1 MCFLYLVMAM
11 YECILVAQ
19 NASDVINSAIKHTCL
34 YMCHCVKVKDG
45 HFEHKLPWLCATN
58 IYSKTFLQLLY
69 ITLIVTLHVIALA
82 LFGNHTES
90 LIYWCNKH

>member
-1 MCFLYLVMAM
+1 MCFLYLVMPM

-45 HFEHKLPWLCATN
+45 HFEHKLP
-58 IYSKTFLQLLY
+58 
-69 ITLIVTLHVIALA
+69 
-82 LFGNHTES
+82 
-90 LIYWCNKH
+90 